1 MAFLLRGD
9 LNPPLGFFSPIFH
22 EFRSGISIG
31 VEICGTE
38 WNQNCSF
45 FVIKL
50 LTKFSCVLDYCD
62 FHHGDLK
69 NPSIMRFALWGLKTL
84 GAPLANPLTSGG
96 AVRIDLSPRGSVL
109 VLRLRITAV
118 PC

>member
-1 MAFLLRGD
+1 
-9 LNPPLGFFSPIFH
+9 LNPPLGFYFPLFSMSFAREFPSGWKSAERSRSKIVVFLYSDYLQSFH
-22 EFRSGISIG
+22 VF
-31 VEICGTE
+31 
-38 WNQNCSF
+38 
-45 FVIKL
+45 
-50 LTKFSCVLDYCD
+50 LTYCD